1 MWSELLRKSKVSKI
15 NISKDKRITLL
26 HLSIKTLPADGS
38 DSWLICSQ
46 FWPLL
51 LQDISV
57 CSLIQWE
64 AQHLTSSVLLL
75 FGLWIWTPFFLSL
88 WEWSLIQK
96 VIWMLL
102 SDCMITLTTIL
113 HRKISMSQNLKNKDG
128 LITVSMMFRTSAI
141 NTDQNYLTS

>member
-15 NISKDKRITLL
+15 NILKDKRITLL
-26 HLSIKTLPADGS
+26 HLSIKTLPVDGS

-57 CSLIQWE
+57 CSHIQWE
-64 AQHLTSSVLLL
+64 ARHLTSSVLLL